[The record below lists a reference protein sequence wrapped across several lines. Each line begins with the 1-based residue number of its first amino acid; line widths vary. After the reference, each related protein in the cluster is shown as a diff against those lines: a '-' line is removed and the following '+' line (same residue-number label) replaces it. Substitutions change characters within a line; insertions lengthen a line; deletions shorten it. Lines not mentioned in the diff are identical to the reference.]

1 MTSSTATKHHI
12 FGEIGIFFYIFVN
25 NVAFCYF
32 NEQPTGNE
40 AQLASEEELF
50 TGEMCVESFGMVERL
65 SWKIFGGF
73 YEVG

>member
-1 MTSSTATKHHI
+1 MLHFAT
-12 FGEIGIFFYIFVN
+12 
-25 NVAFCYF
+25 F

-40 AQLASEEELF
+40 AQLTSGEELF